1 LGYGVD
7 TVSGLKYRFLD
18 GPVGRAS
25 KVTAVEPTDIRTRL
39 RDGAEIEANATA
51 APRPVVSQVLA
62 PRGFLTGRDDDTLR
76 DLLAYGQ
83 YARAAQEGREP
94 MRIEGEPATAD
105 MIERYRA
112 QANADLHAFAF
123 RYMHNQAETIRQDA
137 VREQLGSM
145 RPPPGI
151 AKLVLANLI
160 GLGVAVL
167 AWIALAGPGGVTG
180 AVDRASAMLRSLGG

>member
-1 LGYGVD
+1 M
-7 TVSGLKYRFLD
+7 
-18 GPVGRAS
+18 
-25 KVTAVEPTDIRTRL
+25 EPTDIRTRL
-39 RDGAEIEANATA
+39 RDGAEIEANPAA

-62 PRGFLTGRDDDTLR
+62 PRGFLTGREDDALR

-137 VREQLGSM
+137 VREHLGSL
-145 RPPPGI
+145 RQPPGL
-151 AKLVLANLI
+151 AKLVLANLVA
-160 GLGVAVL
+160 LGVTAL
-167 AWIALAGPGGVTG
+167 TWLALASPGGIAG
-180 AVDRASAMLRSLGG
+180 AVERAFAMLRSLGV